1 MRTNG
6 LIIADRR
13 DEQLSIFA
21 EEEEQEE
28 QEDCDD
34 ARRVELAIAV
44 LVLMLPCV

>member
-21 EEEEQEE
+21 EEEEE
-28 QEDCDD
+28 EDCDD

>member
-21 EEEEQEE
+21 EEEEEE
-28 QEDCDD
+28 EEDCDD

>member
-21 EEEEQEE
+21 EEEEEE
-28 QEDCDD
+28 EDCDD

>member
-21 EEEEQEE
+21 EEEEEE
-28 QEDCDD
+28 EEDCDD
-34 ARRVELAIAV
+34 ARRVELANAV

>member
-21 EEEEQEE
+21 EEEE
-28 QEDCDD
+28 EDCDD